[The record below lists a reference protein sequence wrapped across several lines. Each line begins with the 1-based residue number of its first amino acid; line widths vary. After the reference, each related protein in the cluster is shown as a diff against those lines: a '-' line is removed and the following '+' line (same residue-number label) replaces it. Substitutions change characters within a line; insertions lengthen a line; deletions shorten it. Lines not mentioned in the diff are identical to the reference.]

1 MSSIILDKVSK
12 SYKTNDYVIK
22 AIDEIDLS
30 VNVGEI
36 MAIVGPSGSGKS
48 TLLNIMGLI
57 IPLDSGKILIDGED
71 VSCYSD
77 NKLCLLRNSLFGYIF
92 QEFALVEDESV
103 YENIRIPLL
112 YSKKYMRK
120 EYKYRISFAAQQLDI
135 QDKLFRKVEQLSG
148 GEKQKVA
155 IARAIVCDQPFILA
169 DEPTSSLDATNRE
182 LILDILI
189 RLCKKEG
196 KTVIIATHDKEIAE
210 RCDRVINL
218 KDGKICL

>member
-1 MSSIILDKVSK
+1 MPRIFRGIFLAGL
-12 SYKTNDYVIK
+12 T
-22 AIDEIDLS
+22 
-30 VNVGEI
+30 VN
-36 MAIVGPSGSGKS
+36 S
-48 TLLNIMGLI
+48 N
-57 IPLDSGKILIDGED
+57 
-71 VSCYSD
+71 
-77 NKLCLLRNSLFGYIF
+77 
-92 QEFALVEDESV
+92 
-103 YENIRIPLL
+103 
-112 YSKKYMRK
+112 
-120 EYKYRISFAAQQLDI
+120 
-135 QDKLFRKVEQLSG
+135 RKVEQLSG

>member
-71 VSCYSD
+71 VSGYSD

-120 EYKYRISFAAQQLDI
+120 EYKYRISFAAKQLDI

-169 DEPTSSLDATNRE
+169 DEPTSSLDAINRE

>member
-148 GEKQKVA
+148 GEKQKAA

>member
-36 MAIVGPSGSGKS
+36 MAIVGPSGCGKS

-71 VSCYSD
+71 VSGYSD

-210 RCDRVINL
+210 RCDKVINL

>member
-1 MSSIILDKVSK
+1 
-12 SYKTNDYVIK
+12 
-22 AIDEIDLS
+22 
-30 VNVGEI
+30 

-71 VSCYSD
+71 VSGYSD

-103 YENIRIPLL
+103 YENIWIPLL

-189 RLCKKEG
+189 RLCKKKG

>member
-71 VSCYSD
+71 VSGYSD

>member
-71 VSCYSD
+71 DSGYSD

>member
-71 VSCYSD
+71 VSGYSD

-210 RCDRVINL
+210 RCDKVINL

>member
-71 VSCYSD
+71 DSGYSD

-135 QDKLFRKVEQLSG
+135 QDKLFRKVE
-148 GEKQKVA
+148 
-155 IARAIVCDQPFILA
+155 
-169 DEPTSSLDATNRE
+169 
-182 LILDILI
+182 
-189 RLCKKEG
+189 
-196 KTVIIATHDKEIAE
+196 
-210 RCDRVINL
+210 
-218 KDGKICL
+218 